1 MLTKT
6 HQDVLDAYALGRQDE
21 ANKVYDNKPTN
32 PVHIIAYNLGRVDCM
47 LEEKT
52 PDEQVIKTS
61 YDSWRKSMIT
71 QQRAS

>member
-1 MLTKT
+1 MLTET

-32 PVHIIAYNLGRVDCM
+32 PVQIIAYNLGRVDYM
-47 LEEKT
+47 LEEVT
-52 PDEQVIKTS
+52 PSEKIIKTS
-61 YDSWRKSMIT
+61 YDNWRKSMIT

>member
-1 MLTKT
+1 MLTET
-6 HQDVLDAYALGRQDE
+6 HQEVLDAYTLGRQDE

-32 PVHIIAYNLGRVDCM
+32 PVQIIAYNLGRVDCM
-47 LEEKT
+47 LEEVT
-52 PDEQVIKTS
+52 PNEKIIKTS